1 MERPQIQLVA
11 LFSTL
16 TVTAPERALRQVDGE
31 AGAVGIVGLM
41 EGTRPTQLR
50 LAAKPLKVLHL
61 SQHVLDGELTAK
73 VGVVDCT
80 SPSGEGCRFVHSLD
94 GMNQRNGPELSSRST
109 PIRCPSGHSN
119 RCSSHQFVSQT
130 FCTIQKHRPRR
141 SWDNRKCHSGLILTN
156 I

>member
-16 TVTAPERALRQVDGE
+16 TVAAPERALGQVDGE

-41 EGTRPTQLR
+41 EGTRPTHLR

-61 SQHVLDGELTAK
+61 SQHVLDGELAAK
-73 VGVVDCT
+73 VGVVDGT

-94 GMNQRNGPELSSRST
+94 GTG
-109 PIRCPSGHSN
+109 I
-119 RCSSHQFVSQT
+119 
-130 FCTIQKHRPRR
+130 
-141 SWDNRKCHSGLILTN
+141 
-156 I
+156 